1 MEITNEYPETSDL
14 RSIGSRLLDCKRR
27 YVSATEAK
35 AGTNEK
41 QAISEPASAGN
52 VASEQT
58 KTDKS
63 ADKAKVPLAADEGAV
78 PGTSTSKK

>member
-1 MEITNEYPETSDL
+1 MNILKQATCVLSVLGFLTASA
-14 RSIGSRLLDCKRR
+14 G

-41 QAISEPASAGN
+41 QAIGEPASAGN

-58 KTDKS
+58 KTEKS
-63 ADKAKVPLAADEGAV
+63 ADKAKGPLAADQGAV
-78 PGTSTSKK
+78 SGTSTSKK